1 MLVTQTSKVG
11 ARKAE
16 CVYQVCQRKNANIL
30 VQISHE
36 ETNEDSAMEAADHEE
51 SNGRKVGTHWYEI
64 FRVPHSI
71 VNVRNMS

>member
-51 SNGRKVGTHWYEI
+51 SNGRDVETHWHVI
-64 FRVPHSI
+64 FSVPNPI
-71 VNVRNMS
+71 GNVRNMS